1 MNFSAMAPVVIGR
14 IRVDNYLLGIPH
26 QTKEGK
32 PARSNVEAI
41 GDLVD
46 STFYGRNSE
55 CILFVDLGAN
65 HSSILI

>member
-26 QTKEGK
+26 QTREGK
-32 PARSNVEAI
+32 PARSSEEAI

-46 STFYGRNSE
+46 STFYGKKSE
-55 CILFVDLGAN
+55 IVFF
-65 HSSILI
+65 

>member
-46 STFYGRNSE
+46 STFYGRE
-55 CILFVDLGAN
+55 
-65 HSSILI
+65 